1 MMVNSIYFEILNLNG
16 TVVIHLLKLERA
28 ESLLPNLLLNIIL
41 RECVKEY
48 RRITSLYL
56 CPDPAQTCLCYA

>member
-1 MMVNSIYFEILNLNG
+1 MVVPLIML
-16 TVVIHLLKLERA
+16 LLKLERV
-28 ESLLPNLLLNIIL
+28 ESLLANLLLNIIL